1 LRDKI
6 FIRILRFILPYKKQ
20 LIIGS
25 LLAFA
30 FSIANGI
37 TLYSIVPMFNTLSPG
52 TEKYQMTVTDEETR
66 ILRTGTTRNLMDRI
80 LYLKSR
86 VKQDLNRFISATD
99 KFTLLIYI
107 CIALFFIFLIRIV
120 LELLVVYY
128 IGYAGN
134 GGIRD
139 IRQSIYQSMLFL
151 PLSFFYK
158 HKTGDLI
165 SRIIYNTDLISG
177 SLSNQLR
184 KFIVNIFIVITH
196 VALLLYIN
204 AELTLIALMMLLAIT
219 IPILL
224 MGRSFKRYTKIE
236 QESMSDISSIVIETV
251 NGIRI
256 IKSYQMEDLQIR
268 RFFKSA
274 KRIFI
279 KMFRKALI
287 DFSRPH
293 VVEIIASLFAV
304 FLFISGGKMVI
315 SGVQTKGEFLFF
327 VLTFLFIMN
336 PIKQIANMNN
346 QIKQSEAAGE
356 SIFPIIDE
364 KGEALE
370 AGAPDA
376 VQISRTTPD
385 RGIISPEREISYKN
399 VSFRYPGT
407 DSLVLRDISFS
418 VNAGERIAI
427 VGRSGVGKTTLVD
440 LLPRFYDVSGGSIF
454 IDNTEIRTI
463 PLREL
468 RNSIG
473 IVTQEVFL
481 FNGTISENIAYGLND
496 SSFDAIRESAVLA
509 NAHDFIM
516 KIPDGYDSTIGE
528 KGILLSGG
536 ERQRIAI
543 ARSILR
549 NPSILIF
556 DEATSSLDAESEKLV
571 QSALNM
577 LMKRRTT
584 FIIAHRL
591 STVISADRII
601 VLEKGTIVETGTHGE
616 LLQRD
621 GLYKMLYEIQFAEN
635 DESGE

>member
-1 LRDKI
+1 MTDNM

-52 TEKYQMTVTDEETR
+52 TEKYQIEVTEGESR
-66 ILRTGTTRNLMDRI
+66 ILKTGNIGNLIDRAR
-80 LYLKSR
+80 YLKAR
-86 VKQDLNRFISATD
+86 LKRDLNRFILGND

-107 CIALFFIFLIRIV
+107 CTALFFIFMIRIV
-120 LELLVVYY
+120 LGLLVVYY

-134 GGIRD
+134 GVVRD

-151 PLSFFYK
+151 PLSFFHR

-184 KFIVNIFIVITH
+184 KFIVNTFIVITH
-196 VALLLYIN
+196 IALLLYIN

-219 IPILL
+219 VPILL

-236 QESMSDISSIVIETV
+236 QESMSDISSIVIETIE
-251 NGIRI
+251 GIRI
-256 IKSYQMEDLQIR
+256 IKSYQMEDLQIG
-268 RFFKSA
+268 RFFKLA
-274 KRIFI
+274 KTIFI
-279 KMFRKALI
+279 KRFRKALI

-304 FLFISGGKMVI
+304 FLFISGGRMVI
-315 SGVQTKGEFLFF
+315 AGVYTKGEFLFF

-346 QIKQSEAAGE
+346 QVKQAEAAGE

-364 KGEALE
+364 KSEEFDVGATGSALI
-370 AGAPDA
+370 GAPPPDGM
-376 VQISRTTPD
+376 ITPE
-385 RGIISPEREISYKN
+385 SEIRYRN
-399 VSFRYPGT
+399 VSFGYPGT
-407 DSLVLRDISFS
+407 DDLVLRDISFS

-427 VGRSGVGKTTLVD
+427 IGRSGVGKTTLVD

-454 IDNTEIRTI
+454 IDSTDIKAI
-463 PLREL
+463 PLRVL
-468 RNSIG
+468 RSAIG
-473 IVTQEVFL
+473 IVTQETFL
-481 FNGTISENIAYGLND
+481 FNGTISENIAYGIHGASL
-496 SSFDAIRESAVLA
+496 DAIRESAMLA

-516 KIPDGYDSTIGE
+516 KMPGGYDSTIGE
-528 KGILLSGG
+528 RGILLSGG

-549 NPSILIF
+549 NPPVLIF
-556 DEATSSLDAESEKLV
+556 DEATSSLDSESEKLV

-577 LMKRRTT
+577 LMRRRTT

-591 STVISADRII
+591 STVINADRII
-601 VLEKGTIVETGTHGE
+601 VLDNGTIAETGTHDE
-616 LLQRD
+616 LLQKG
-621 GLYKMLYEIQFAEN
+621 GLYKRLYDIQFAEN
-635 DESGE
+635 DAGGT